1 MFAYDLR
8 GRSAVLRQ
16 RASAEGQFSVR
27 RLQEDIVRL
36 ADIAEHQLGFD
47 PMLHS
52 HLAVVR
58 SRAMERRLL
67 AALDCLDAAIHQCE
81 SHH

>member
-1 MFAYDLR
+1 MFAYDLH

-16 RASAEGQFSVR
+16 RALAEGKISVR

-52 HLAVVR
+52 NLAVVR
-58 SRAMERRLL
+58 SRAMQRQLL
-67 AALDCLDAAIHQCE
+67 AALDCLDAAIQQCA